1 MKRFFASLLAF
12 VISFCFVSCGCSLTL
27 PGSGDPV
34 SRGDETEEGKSP
46 LSDLADLFRGFDLSS
61 LLDGEPSEEIR
72 SALSGSGLSDK
83 VLEALKIVGIE
94 VTFGEDGTALLQDGE
109 GHTVIQNEDG
119 TWTVLSREGF
129 SGQFGGDWPENEFT
143 RLIPKPD
150 GSVSVAAEEEDSFS
164 VVLSDVSADQVR
176 AYIEAV
182 KGRGFT
188 EDAAMEDQDV
198 LGMTLIS
205 FSASNGNGFGIS
217 ISFGA
222 GLLSLSISKE

>member
-1 MKRFFASLLAF
+1 MKRFFACLLAF

-34 SRGDETEEGKSP
+34 SRGDETEEEKSP
-46 LSDLADLFRGFDLSS
+46 LSDLADLFRDFDLSS

-94 VTFGEDGTALLQDGE
+94 VTFGEDGTATLQDGF
-109 GHTVIQNEDG
+109 GHKVIANEDG
-119 TWTVLSREGF
+119 TFMFLSGEGD
-129 SGQFGGDWPENEFT
+129 SRQFGGDWPENEFT

-150 GSVSVAAEEEDSFS
+150 GSLTYSAEKNDSFS
-164 VVLSDVSADQVR
+164 VVLSGVSADQVLS
-176 AYIEAV
+176 YIEAI
-182 KGRGFT
+182 KGSGFS
-188 EDAAMEDQDV
+188 EDAALEDRDA

-205 FSASNGNGFGIS
+205 FRASNGNGYGVS

-222 GLLSLSISKE
+222 GLLSLSVRKR

>member
-1 MKRFFASLLAF
+1 MRRLLAGLLA
-12 VISFCFVSCGCSLTL
+12 VLLALCLVSCGCSISLPDDDAPLTRRD
-27 PGSGDPV
+27 G
-34 SRGDETEEGKSP
+34 TEEAEAP
-46 LSDLADLFRGFDLSS
+46 LSDLADLFRNFDLSS
-61 LLDGEPSEEIR
+61 LLNGAPAEEIR
-72 SALSGSGLSDK
+72 SALSDAGLRDK
-83 VLEALKIVGIE
+83 VLEAAREAGIDI
-94 VTFGEDGTALLQDGE
+94 TFGEDGTALLQDGE

-119 TWTVLSREGF
+119 TWTVLSGEGF

-164 VVLSDVSADQVR
+164 VLLSDVSADQVR

-205 FSASNGNGFGIS
+205 FSASNGNGYGIS